1 MSKLLKEFYEIIN
14 EAPETEKT
22 TLVKTDD
29 NYRKNY
35 SILLA
40 RTVVSFDELLGKISN
55 NPGLEDVV
63 TEVEELFEQM
73 NTIYKA
79 SLEKLNNDDKREVQG
94 MLRELKNSA
103 EDDIIIDLQP
113 ELTTRE
119 KKELAKEKDID
130 VKNEVDEEKDNSENI
145 YQRVQK
151 YLRK

>member
-1 MSKLLKEFYEIIN
+1 MSKLLREFYEIIN

-55 NPGLEDVV
+55 NPGLEDVI
-63 TEVEELFEQM
+63 TEVEGLFEQI
-73 NTIYKA
+73 NTIYNA
-79 SLEKLNNDDKREVQG
+79 SLEKLNDDHKREVQG
-94 MLRELKNSA
+94 ILRELKNSS
-103 EDDIIIDLQP
+103 EDDVIIDLQP
-113 ELTTRE
+113 ELPTRE

>member
-63 TEVEELFEQM
+63 TEVEGLFEQM
-73 NTIYKA
+73 NTIYNA
-79 SLEKLNNDDKREVQG
+79 SLEKLNNDHKREVQG
-94 MLRELKNSA
+94 ILRELKTSA

-130 VKNEVDEEKDNSENI
+130 VKNEVDEDKDNSEDI
-145 YQRVQK
+145 YQRIQK

>member
-63 TEVEELFEQM
+63 TEVEGLFEQM

-94 MLRELKNSA
+94 FLRELKNSA
-103 EDDIIIDLQP
+103 EDDVIIDLQP
-113 ELTTRE
+113 EPTTRE

-130 VKNEVDEEKDNSENI
+130 VKNEVDEDKDNSEDI

>member
-40 RTVVSFDELLGKISN
+40 KTVVSFDELLGKISN

-63 TEVEELFEQM
+63 TEVEGLFEQM
-73 NTIYKA
+73 NNIYKA
-79 SLEKLNNDDKREVQG
+79 SLEQLNDDHKREVQG
-94 MLRELKNSA
+94 FLRELKTSA

-130 VKNEVDEEKDNSENI
+130 VKNEVDEEKDNSEDI

>member
-1 MSKLLKEFYEIIN
+1 MRKLLKEFYEIIN

-63 TEVEELFEQM
+63 TEVEGLFEQM
-73 NTIYKA
+73 NTIYNA
-79 SLEKLNNDDKREVQG
+79 SLEKLNNDHKREVQG
-94 MLRELKNSA
+94 FLRELKNSA

-130 VKNEVDEEKDNSENI
+130 VKNEVDEDKDNSEDI

>member
-63 TEVEELFEQM
+63 TEVEGLFEQM
-73 NTIYKA
+73 NTIYKE
-79 SLEKLNNDDKREVQG
+79 SLEKLNNDHKREVQG
-94 MLRELKNSA
+94 LLRELKNSS
-103 EDDIIIDLQP
+103 EDDVIIDLQP

-130 VKNEVDEEKDNSENI
+130 VKNEVDEDKDNSEDI

>member
-1 MSKLLKEFYEIIN
+1 MRKLLKEFYEIIN

-63 TEVEELFEQM
+63 TEVEGLFEQM

-94 MLRELKNSA
+94 ILRELKNSA
-103 EDDIIIDLQP
+103 EDDVIIDLQP

-119 KKELAKEKDID
+119 KKELTKEKDID
-130 VKNEVDEEKDNSENI
+130 VKNEVDEDKDNSEDI

>member
-63 TEVEELFEQM
+63 TEVEGLFEQM

-79 SLEKLNNDDKREVQG
+79 SLEKLNNDHKREVQG
-94 MLRELKNSA
+94 ILRELKNSS
-103 EDDIIIDLQP
+103 EDGVIINLQP

-130 VKNEVDEEKDNSENI
+130 VKNEVDEDKDNSENI
-145 YQRVQK
+145 YQRIQK

>member
-1 MSKLLKEFYEIIN
+1 MRKLLKEFYEIIN

-63 TEVEELFEQM
+63 TEVEGLFEQM
-73 NTIYKA
+73 NTIYNA
-79 SLEKLNNDDKREVQG
+79 SLEKLNNDHKREVQG
-94 MLRELKNSA
+94 ILRELKNSA
-103 EDDIIIDLQP
+103 EDNVIIDLQP

-130 VKNEVDEEKDNSENI
+130 VKNEVDEDKDNSEDI

>member
-1 MSKLLKEFYEIIN
+1 MRKLLKEFYEIIN

-79 SLEKLNNDDKREVQG
+79 SLEKLNNDHKREVQG
-94 MLRELKNSA
+94 ILRELKNSS
-103 EDDIIIDLQP
+103 EDGVIIDLQP

-130 VKNEVDEEKDNSENI
+130 AKNEVDEDKDNSEGI
-145 YQRVQK
+145 YQRIQK

>member
-1 MSKLLKEFYEIIN
+1 MSKLLREFYEIIN

-55 NPGLEDVV
+55 NPGLEDLV
-63 TEVEELFEQM
+63 TEVEGLFEQM
-73 NTIYKA
+73 NTIYNA
-79 SLEKLNNDDKREVQG
+79 SLEKLNDDHKREVQG
-94 MLRELKNSA
+94 ILRELKTSA
-103 EDDIIIDLQP
+103 ENDVIIDLQP

-130 VKNEVDEEKDNSENI
+130 VKNEVDEDKDNSENI

>member
-40 RTVVSFDELLGKISN
+40 RNVVSFDELLGKISN

-94 MLRELKNSA
+94 ILRELKNSA

>member
-1 MSKLLKEFYEIIN
+1 MRKLLKEFYEIIN

-40 RTVVSFDELLGKISN
+40 RTIVSFDELLGKISN

-63 TEVEELFEQM
+63 TEVEGLFEQM
-73 NTIYKA
+73 NTIYNA
-79 SLEKLNNDDKREVQG
+79 SLEKLNNDHKREVQG
-94 MLRELKNSA
+94 ILRELKNSS
-103 EDDIIIDLQP
+103 EDGVIIDLQS

-130 VKNEVDEEKDNSENI
+130 VKNEVDEDKDNSENI

>member
-40 RTVVSFDELLGKISN
+40 KTVVSFDELLGKISN

-63 TEVEELFEQM
+63 TEVEGLFEQM

-94 MLRELKNSA
+94 IPKRIKELCRRRHYNR
-103 EDDIIIDLQP
+103 P
-113 ELTTRE
+113 TTRTYNKG
-119 KKELAKEKDID
+119 KK
-130 VKNEVDEEKDNSENI
+130 
-145 YQRVQK
+145 RT
-151 YLRK
+151 R

>member
-63 TEVEELFEQM
+63 TEVEGLFEQM

-79 SLEKLNNDDKREVQG
+79 SLEKLNNDHKREVQG
-94 MLRELKNSA
+94 FLRELKNSA

-130 VKNEVDEEKDNSENI
+130 VKNEVDEEKDNSEDI

>member
-40 RTVVSFDELLGKISN
+40 KTVVSFDELLGKISN
-55 NPGLEDVV
+55 HPGLEDVV

-79 SLEKLNNDDKREVQG
+79 SLEKLNNDHKREVQG
-94 MLRELKNSA
+94 ILRELKNSA
-103 EDDIIIDLQP
+103 ENDVIIDLQP

-130 VKNEVDEEKDNSENI
+130 AKNEVDEDKDNSENI
-145 YQRVQK
+145 YQRIQK

>member
-63 TEVEELFEQM
+63 TEVEGLFEQM

-94 MLRELKNSA
+94 LLRELKNSA
-103 EDDIIIDLQP
+103 EDDVIIDLQP

-130 VKNEVDEEKDNSENI
+130 VKNEVDEDKDNSEDI

>member
-1 MSKLLKEFYEIIN
+1 MSKLLREFYEIIN

-63 TEVEELFEQM
+63 TEVEELFEKM
-73 NTIYKA
+73 NTIYNA
-79 SLEKLNNDDKREVQG
+79 SLEKLNDDHKREVQG
-94 MLRELKNSA
+94 ILRELKNSA
-103 EDDIIIDLQP
+103 EDDVIIDLQP

-130 VKNEVDEEKDNSENI
+130 VKNEVDEDKDNSENI

>member
-40 RTVVSFDELLGKISN
+40 KTVVSFDELLGKISN

-63 TEVEELFEQM
+63 TEVEGLVRTNAHKE
-73 NTIYKA
+73 
-79 SLEKLNNDDKREVQG
+79 S
-94 MLRELKNSA
+94 KN
-103 EDDIIIDLQP
+103 
-113 ELTTRE
+113 
-119 KKELAKEKDID
+119 
-130 VKNEVDEEKDNSENI
+130 
-145 YQRVQK
+145 
-151 YLRK
+151 

>member
-40 RTVVSFDELLGKISN
+40 KTVVSFDELLGKISN

-63 TEVEELFEQM
+63 TEVEGLFEQM

-79 SLEKLNNDDKREVQG
+79 SLEKLNNDHKREVQG
-94 MLRELKNSA
+94 FLRELKNSS
-103 EDDIIIDLQP
+103 EDDVIIDLQP

-130 VKNEVDEEKDNSENI
+130 VKNEVDEDKDNSENI

>member
-63 TEVEELFEQM
+63 TEVEGLFEQM

-94 MLRELKNSA
+94 ILRELKNSA
-103 EDDIIIDLQP
+103 EDDVIIDLQP

-119 KKELAKEKDID
+119 KKELTKEKDID
-130 VKNEVDEEKDNSENI
+130 VKNEVDEDKDNSEDI

>member
-40 RTVVSFDELLGKISN
+40 RNVVSFDELLGKISN

-63 TEVEELFEQM
+63 TEVEGLFEQM

-130 VKNEVDEEKDNSENI
+130 VKNEVDEDKDNSEDI

>member
-94 MLRELKNSA
+94 ILRELKISA
-103 EDDIIIDLQP
+103 EDGVIIDLQP

-130 VKNEVDEEKDNSENI
+130 VKNEVDEDKDNSEDI

>member
-40 RTVVSFDELLGKISN
+40 KTVVSFDELIGKISN

-63 TEVEELFEQM
+63 TEVEGLFEQM
-73 NTIYKA
+73 NTIYNA
-79 SLEKLNNDDKREVQG
+79 SLEKLNNDHKREVQG
-94 MLRELKNSA
+94 ILRELKNSA
-103 EDDIIIDLQP
+103 EDDVIIDLQP

-130 VKNEVDEEKDNSENI
+130 VKNEVDEDKDNSEDI

>member
-63 TEVEELFEQM
+63 TEVEGLFEQM

-94 MLRELKNSA
+94 ILRELKNSA
-103 EDDIIIDLQP
+103 EDDVIIDLQP

-130 VKNEVDEEKDNSENI
+130 VKNEVDEDKDNSEDV
-145 YQRVQK
+145 YQRIQK

>member
-55 NPGLEDVV
+55 HPGLEDVV
-63 TEVEELFEQM
+63 TEVEGLFEQM

-79 SLEKLNNDDKREVQG
+79 SLEKLNDDHKREVKG
-94 MLRELKNSA
+94 ILRELKTSA
-103 EDDIIIDLQP
+103 EDDVIIDLQP
-113 ELTTRE
+113 ELPTRE

-130 VKNEVDEEKDNSENI
+130 VKNEVDEDKDNSEDI
-145 YQRVQK
+145 YQRIHK

>member
-1 MSKLLKEFYEIIN
+1 MRKLLKEFYEIIN

-40 RTVVSFDELLGKISN
+40 KTVVSFDDLLGKISN

-63 TEVEELFEQM
+63 TEVEGLFEQM

-79 SLEKLNNDDKREVQG
+79 SLEKLNNDHKREVQG
-94 MLRELKNSA
+94 ILKELKNSA
-103 EDDIIIDLQP
+103 EDGVIIDLQP

-130 VKNEVDEEKDNSENI
+130 VKNEVDEDKDNSENI

>member
-40 RTVVSFDELLGKISN
+40 KTVVSFDELLGKISN

-63 TEVEELFEQM
+63 TEVEELFEKM
-73 NTIYKA
+73 NTIYNA
-79 SLEKLNNDDKREVQG
+79 SLEKLNDDHKREVQG
-94 MLRELKNSA
+94 ILRELKTSA
-103 EDDIIIDLQP
+103 EDDVIIDLQP

-130 VKNEVDEEKDNSENI
+130 VKNEVDEDKDNSEDI

>member
-63 TEVEELFEQM
+63 TEVEGLFEQM
-73 NTIYKA
+73 NNIYKA
-79 SLEKLNNDDKREVQG
+79 SLEKLNNDHKREVQG
-94 MLRELKNSA
+94 ILRELKNSA
-103 EDDIIIDLQP
+103 EDDVIIDLQP

-130 VKNEVDEEKDNSENI
+130 VKNEVDEDKDNSEDI

>member
-40 RTVVSFDELLGKISN
+40 RTIVSFDELLGKISN

-63 TEVEELFEQM
+63 TEVEGLFEQM
-73 NTIYKA
+73 NTIYNA
-79 SLEKLNNDDKREVQG
+79 SLEKLNNDHKREVQG
-94 MLRELKNSA
+94 FLRELKNSS
-103 EDDIIIDLQP
+103 EDGVIIDLQP

-130 VKNEVDEEKDNSENI
+130 VKNEVDEDKDNSENI
-145 YQRVQK
+145 YQRIQK

>member
-40 RTVVSFDELLGKISN
+40 KTVVSFDELLGKISN

-63 TEVEELFEQM
+63 TEVEGLFEQM

-94 MLRELKNSA
+94 ILRELKNSA

>member
-40 RTVVSFDELLGKISN
+40 KTVVSFDELLGKISN

-63 TEVEELFEQM
+63 TEVEGLFEQM
-73 NTIYKA
+73 NTIYKE

-94 MLRELKNSA
+94 ILRELKNSA

-130 VKNEVDEEKDNSENI
+130 VKNEVDEDKDNSEDI

>member
-1 MSKLLKEFYEIIN
+1 MSKLLREFYEIIN

-63 TEVEELFEQM
+63 TEVEELFEKM
-73 NTIYKA
+73 NTIYNA
-79 SLEKLNNDDKREVQG
+79 SLEKLNDDHKREVQG
-94 MLRELKNSA
+94 ILRELKTSA
-103 EDDIIIDLQP
+103 EDDVIIDLQP

>member
-40 RTVVSFDELLGKISN
+40 KNVVSFDELLGKISN

-63 TEVEELFEQM
+63 TEVEGLFEQM
-73 NTIYKA
+73 NTIYKE

-94 MLRELKNSA
+94 FLRELKNSA

-119 KKELAKEKDID
+119 KKELTKEKDID
-130 VKNEVDEEKDNSENI
+130 VKNEVDEDKDNSEDI

>member
-1 MSKLLKEFYEIIN
+1 MSKLLREFYEIIN

-55 NPGLEDVV
+55 NSGLEDVV
-63 TEVEELFEQM
+63 TEVEGLFEQM
-73 NTIYKA
+73 NTVYKA
-79 SLEKLNNDDKREVQG
+79 SLEKLNDDHKREVQG
-94 MLRELKNSA
+94 ILRELKTSA
-103 EDDIIIDLQP
+103 ENDVIIDLQP

>member
-1 MSKLLKEFYEIIN
+1 MRKLLKEFYEIIN

-63 TEVEELFEQM
+63 TEVEGLFEQM
-73 NTIYKA
+73 NNIYKA

-94 MLRELKNSA
+94 FLRELKNSA
-103 EDDIIIDLQP
+103 EDDVIIDLQP

-130 VKNEVDEEKDNSENI
+130 VKNEVDEDKDNSEDI

>member
-40 RTVVSFDELLGKISN
+40 RTIVSFDELLGKISN

-63 TEVEELFEQM
+63 TEVEGLFEQM

-79 SLEKLNNDDKREVQG
+79 SLEKLNDDHKREVQG
-94 MLRELKNSA
+94 ILRELKNSA
-103 EDDIIIDLQP
+103 EDDVIIDLQP

-130 VKNEVDEEKDNSENI
+130 VKNEVDEDKDNSEDI

>member
-63 TEVEELFEQM
+63 TEVEGLFEQM

-79 SLEKLNNDDKREVQG
+79 SLEKLNNDHKREVQG
-94 MLRELKNSA
+94 ILRELKNSA
-103 EDDIIIDLQP
+103 EDDVIIDLQP

-130 VKNEVDEEKDNSENI
+130 VKNEVDEDKDNSEDI

>member
-1 MSKLLKEFYEIIN
+1 MRKLLKEFYEIIN

-63 TEVEELFEQM
+63 TEVEGLFEQM
-73 NTIYKA
+73 NTIYNA
-79 SLEKLNNDDKREVQG
+79 SLEKLNNDHKREVQG
-94 MLRELKNSA
+94 ILRELKTSA

-130 VKNEVDEEKDNSENI
+130 VKNEVDEDKDNSEDI
-145 YQRVQK
+145 YQRIQK